1 MIQEPIN
8 NWQAIQDEVLRRI
21 HNRDWKPGKLIPNEA
36 DLALEFGCAR
46 ATVNRA
52 LRTLA
57 ENGVL
62 DRKRKAGTR
71 VALHPIGKATLNI
84 PIIRQE
90 IEEKGQ
96 AYGYALIEQSICH
109 PPLQVHLSMGTKADV
124 ELLHVKSLHTGDGVP
139 YVIEDR
145 WINHHA
151 VCDIKMID
159 FSKFIAN
166 EWLLT
171 NAPYTHGDISFL
183 ASNATTET
191 ARLIS
196 AKVGNA
202 LFEVQRTTFNHHA
215 VITTV
220 TLTYRPGYRMKTSL

>member
-1 MIQEPIN
+1 M
-8 NWQAIQDEVLRRI
+8 QDEVLRRI
-21 HNRDWKPGKLIPNEA
+21 HSREWKPGALIPSEA

-57 ENGVL
+57 ESGFL

-71 VALHPIGKATLNI
+71 IALHPVGKATLNI

-96 AYGYALIEQSICH
+96 TYGYVLIEQSICH
-109 PPLQVHLSMGTKADV
+109 PPVQARLSMGTKAGM
-124 ELLHVKSLHTGDGVP
+124 ELLHVKSLHSGDGAA

-151 VCDIKMID
+151 VSDVEMID
-159 FSKFIAN
+159 FSERSAN
-166 EWLLT
+166 EWLLA
-171 NAPYTHGDISFL
+171 NAPYTHGDISFSAL
-183 ASNATTET
+183 NATAET
-191 ARLIS
+191 AELLS
-196 AKVGNA
+196 ANFGDA
-202 LFEVQRTTFNHHA
+202 LFKVQRTTFNHRT
-215 VITTV
+215 VMTTV
-220 TLTYRPGYRMKTSL
+220 TLTYGPGYRMKTSL

>member
-1 MIQEPIN
+1 MH
-8 NWQAIQDEVLRRI
+8 DEVLRRVHI
-21 HNRDWKPGKLIPNEA
+21 RDWKPGELIPNEA

-52 LRTLA
+52 LRALA
-57 ENGVL
+57 DNGFL

-71 VALHPIGKATLNI
+71 VSLHPVGKATLSI

-109 PPLQVHLSMGTKADV
+109 PPLQIRLSMGTKANI
-124 ELLHVKSLHTGDGVP
+124 ELMHVRSLHTGDGTP

-151 VCDIKMID
+151 VFDAEVTD
-159 FSKFIAN
+159 FSEFSAN
-166 EWLLT
+166 EWLLA

-183 ASNATTET
+183 ASSATTET
-191 ARLIS
+191 AELLS
-196 AKVGNA
+196 AKFGDA
-202 LFEVQRTTFNHHA
+202 LFEVQRTTFNHHT

-220 TLTYRPGYRMKTSL
+220 TLTYNHGYRMKTSL